1 MQPALPLRHDRLQRL
16 LEYWH
21 GKRDGKR
28 MPLRAAVDPLD
39 IPNLLPQLMLTE
51 PIDGGA
57 DSRYRLVG
65 TAVVEAAGMD
75 FTGRCQSELLRQG
88 PYRDYVLGLSRA
100 VTQERRPLYAESSY
114 RAHRLSER

>member
-21 GKRDGKR
+21 GKRAGKR
-28 MPLRAAVDPLD
+28 TPLRAAVDPLD
-39 IPNLLPQLMLTE
+39 IPNLLPHLMLTE

-65 TAVVEAAGMD
+65 TARVEAAGLD
-75 FTGRCQSELLRQG
+75 FPCPCQNQPLPQAPHPHYSPG
-88 PYRDYVLGLSRA
+88 
-100 VTQERRPLYAESSY
+100 TRPPV
-114 RAHRLSER
+114 